1 MLVEGCWLL
10 RVGQGKSLGPYPA
23 GIGSLVIIVRQAFA
37 FGTRFKC
44 PVIASPP
51 RTRSFNLWVAA
62 SALANKLQY
71 CFAPTFNLSS
81 PCIFAG
87 NAYLMSDEHGPH

>member
-1 MLVEGCWLL
+1 MNGMRNAGG
-10 RVGQGKSLGPYPA
+10 RVLAPTGGPGEIPRPLPRRYRVF
-23 GIGSLVIIVRQAFA
+23 GDHVRQAFA

-71 CFAPTFNLSS
+71 CFAPTFQLVVALH
-81 PCIFAG
+81 IRR
-87 NAYLMSDEHGPH
+87 

>member
-1 MLVEGCWLL
+1 MNGMRNAGA
-10 RVGQGKSLGPYPA
+10 RVLAQGKSLGPYPA

-71 CFAPTFNLSS
+71 CFAPTFQLVVALH
-81 PCIFAG
+81 IRR
-87 NAYLMSDEHGPH
+87 